1 VTRALV
7 ARAPTRL
14 DFGGGWTDVPPYPER
29 EGGAVCNVAITRYA
43 TATVTDGERPATAAG
58 SPSAGDEGL
67 VRAALRRSPLRGVHV
82 QLSSDFPI
90 GAGLGGS
97 SAAGVAIAGALA
109 AFAGAPLAPHPL
121 AALSRHTEV
130 AELGVPGGYQD
141 HYAAAFGGALLLSF
155 DEDVGVERIALSAEG
170 RSALA
175 TRGVLVYTGESR
187 ISGAT
192 ISAVIDAYVARE
204 RRVVGALARMKGLAT
219 QMADALRGDD
229 LDGFG
234 ALIDEHWTHQR
245 ALHPSI
251 TTPRIDAI
259 VEAARRAGALGTKA
273 LGASGGG
280 CVFAFAPVGGEE
292 RLARAVAPFGERL
305 DYSIDTKGFDVVT
318 MHEAEDSAEQEV
330 GT

>member
-1 VTRALV
+1 
-7 ARAPTRL
+7 
-14 DFGGGWTDVPPYPER
+14 VPPYPER

-43 TATVTDGERPATAAG
+43 TATVADAGHPATATG
-58 SPSAGDEGL
+58 SSSAGDEGIA
-67 VRAALRRSPLRGVHV
+67 RAALRRSSLRDVHV

-121 AALSRHTEV
+121 AALSRRTEV

-155 DEDVGVERIALSAEG
+155 GEEVGVERIALSAES

-204 RRVVGALARMKGLAT
+204 RHVVLALARMKGLAT

-229 LDGFG
+229 LDSFG

-292 RLARAVAPFGERL
+292 RLARAVAPFGEQL

-318 MHEAEDSAEQEV
+318 MLEAEDSAEQEV
-330 GT
+330 GA